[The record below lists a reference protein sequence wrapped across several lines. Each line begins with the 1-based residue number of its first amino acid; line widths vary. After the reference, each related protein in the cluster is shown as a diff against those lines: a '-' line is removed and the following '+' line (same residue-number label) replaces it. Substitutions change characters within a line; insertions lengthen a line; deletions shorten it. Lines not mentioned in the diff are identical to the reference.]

1 VPAFHYT
8 VTDATGNSTAA
19 LVTLTIRPT
28 AAPFTAT
35 ATNPGGTA
43 TTLQLPA
50 PQGTGPFSFE
60 MVAGTASDSQYGA
73 ISLTTTGQLTLT
85 PPTGFSGPI
94 PSFPY
99 QVVDASGTL
108 SLPATITVTVPAT
121 GSAPPKADAAVG
133 GGSTTSPTAA
143 SPTAAAVSAESS
155 TEPLLGGAL
164 TPTANPGNIAINPG
178 PAGGALVSDTVPASG
193 FPIAPLVGVL
203 AVLWLGLFFVW
214 ARRRRRPTEA

>member
-60 MVAGTASDSQYGA
+60 MVAGTASDPEYGT

-85 PPTGFSGPI
+85 PPAGFSGPI

-108 SLPATITVTVPAT
+108 SLPATITVTVPRPAAHLPRLMLPLAA
-121 GSAPPKADAAVG
+121 APPQCRPQLRRPPSPTG
-133 GGSTTSPTAA
+133 GGQRGVSHGAA
-143 SPTAAAVSAESS
+143 R
-155 TEPLLGGAL
+155 GWAL
-164 TPTANPGNIAINPG
+164 APTANPGSIDIQPG
-178 PAGGALVSDTVPASG
+178 PAGRGARLR
-193 FPIAPLVGVL
+193 L
-203 AVLWLGLFFVW
+203 
-214 ARRRRRPTEA
+214 RPFQWFSRPHQSAAC